1 MLLVGHPCCKENNT
15 RKGTGTAR
23 MGELNSV
30 WPGKGS
36 SRQWHMREPG
46 SSRGSKQC
54 CGSPGSHSYLA
65 HDLLKVGRL
74 LMAQKEEAS

>member
-1 MLLVGHPCCKENNT
+1 
-15 RKGTGTAR
+15 
-23 MGELNSV
+23 MGELDSA

-36 SRQWHMREPG
+36 SRQWYVREPG
-46 SSRGSKQC
+46 SSRGSKQYC
-54 CGSPGSHSYLA
+54 ASPVSHSYLE